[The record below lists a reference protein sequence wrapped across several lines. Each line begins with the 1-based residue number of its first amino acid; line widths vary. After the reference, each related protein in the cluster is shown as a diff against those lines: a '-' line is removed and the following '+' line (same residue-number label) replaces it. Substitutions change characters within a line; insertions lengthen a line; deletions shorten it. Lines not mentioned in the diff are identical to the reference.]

1 MVLSCGMNQF
11 EALLAGL
18 LRPFPPLFSH
28 RNEAGSYLNGANRLL
43 PLLQVTYQLKIL
55 TTALFSVLM
64 LRKSLS
70 RVQWISLLLLFA
82 GVAIVQVRLVFY
94 TFLFH

>member
-1 MVLSCGMNQF
+1 M
-11 EALLAGL
+11 
-18 LRPFPPLFSH
+18 
-28 RNEAGSYLNGANRLL
+28 
-43 PLLQVTYQLKIL
+43 TYQLKIL

-82 GVAIVQVRLVFY
+82 GVAIVQVQLALWGMEESKKSIIYIQKDKGV
-94 TFLFH
+94 